1 MKKKLTPEEE
11 AITKEQ
17 KERAKELAEAN
28 KLRDERTKADCLK
41 PYNEFLA
48 DPLAKI
54 KFLCE
59 QGDFSSNY
67 SKRME
72 LFNLMTQIQIQQS
85 LKELVSVLKSRK

>member
-17 KERAKELAEAN
+17 KEIAKQQQEAN

-72 LFNLMTQIQIQQS
+72 LFNLMTQINIQKS
-85 LKELVSVLKSRK
+85 LESLVLLLNKKK